1 MQLITKNKR
10 VYHDYEILETL
21 EAWIILKGHE
31 VKAIKTGQI
40 NIKDAIIRITNKE
53 IFIINMDIP
62 LYKKASIKQIG
73 EYNAKGQR
81 KLLMKGKE
89 ITKLKTKTDKT
100 GLALLPLQV
109 YQTKQHRIKIVV
121 WVVKRLKKVMKKQI
135 LKERDTK
142 RNMEKEIKS
151 LKV

>member
-1 MQLITKNKR
+1 
-10 VYHDYEILETL
+10 
-21 EAWIILKGHE
+21 

-121 WVVKRLKKVMKKQI
+121 
-135 LKERDTK
+135 
-142 RNMEKEIKS
+142 
-151 LKV
+151 